1 MTSRQARCSCEC
13 ALVGAFALATVV
25 PVAFG
30 CDPAIDPLGPRAKVY
45 LFDYGGAESQD
56 ARNRLSQFQSAM
68 LDRAERWA
76 EELSRLG
83 VGADYLRQLQVIKAG
98 PDTLAGSPTQV
109 RDYWTRSHALQLM
122 SGIVDGAHGQ
132 FSVRSRMFIGDLR
145 GSLDSSSLVVGM
157 PIVASQF
164 GNIMDSHS
172 VVTYYALALDALR
185 RRCDRAVAIALL
197 NSVDEKVTDLRRRGG
212 PLDPGVEQVASAAK
226 AKLDEL
232 TRTP

>member
-1 MTSRQARCSCEC
+1 VTSRRAWTSCTH
-13 ALVGAFALATVV
+13 ALIGAIAFATGSPSAL
-25 PVAFG
+25 G
-30 CDPAIDPLGPRAKVY
+30 CDPAVDPLGPRAKVY
-45 LFDYGGAESQD
+45 LFDYGGAESPD
-56 ARNRLSQFQSAM
+56 ARNRFSQFQSAM

-76 EELSRLG
+76 EELSLLG
-83 VGADYLRQLQVIKAG
+83 VGADYLRELQVIKAG
-98 PDTLAGSPTQV
+98 PDTLAGSPAQV

-122 SGIVDGAHGQ
+122 SGIVDGADGQ

-172 VVTYYALALDALR
+172 VVTYYALALDAIR

-212 PLDPGVEQVASAAK
+212 PLDPGVEQVARAAK
-226 AKLDEL
+226 AKIDEL
-232 TRTP
+232 TRTR